1 MSSHRSRLPRLLA
14 CSAVLVSLF
23 LNACSGASN
32 ALPTAS
38 SAPRSA
44 SVIPMA
50 LATPMTSR
58 CQTPE
63 SAPRAGESPLG
74 GANRRQSSTCCANGS
89 ISLGGQCVIF
99 SSGPTPEPNNPAPG
113 SGGGSGG
120 SGGSGGGF
128 GGTPIIGGGNPPAP
142 PSPPCYPTCVPQ
154 PPHPGS
160 RLQTPGERFAAL
172 VAAARTAV
180 GSNDVSFITGAEA
193 DAEILA
199 QHPDYAT
206 PMFDSAYGAAETT
219 ADSALQSAFTGSQML
234 VRLSNGDDVAG
245 TGNFLTTIGS
255 LQNADGSMMTAEEAA
270 SATGLG
276 YIPTYVGINMQ
287 LPTGAQA
294 LLGITAG
301 GNPTAIAGSVGGA
314 DQIWVSEGANAA
326 GDAAVEGGATVV
338 TWETF
343 VEFVAPVLLL
353 DAPRNGAHP

>member
-1 MSSHRSRLPRLLA
+1 M
-14 CSAVLVSLF
+14 
-23 LNACSGASN
+23 
-32 ALPTAS
+32 
-38 SAPRSA
+38 
-44 SVIPMA
+44 
-50 LATPMTSR
+50 
-58 CQTPE
+58 
-63 SAPRAGESPLG
+63 
-74 GANRRQSSTCCANGS
+74 
-89 ISLGGQCVIF
+89 IF

-160 RLQTPGERFAAL
+160 RLQSPGERFAAL

-234 VRLSNGDDVAG
+234 VRLSSRFGAAG
-245 TGNFLTTIGS
+245 AGQFLTTIGS
-255 LQNADGSMMTAEEAA
+255 LQNADGSMMTAQEAA

-287 LPTGAQA
+287 LPAGAQT
-294 LLGITAG
+294 LLGITSG

-314 DQIWVSEGANAA
+314 DQIWVSEAA
-326 GDAAVEGGATVV
+326 SAEGDAAIAGGTAVIS
-338 TWETF
+338 WETF
-343 VEFVAPVLLL
+343 VEFAPLLLL
-353 DAPRNGAHP
+353 DAPRNGTRP